1 MNHSVR
7 NVGHSFKTAAGFVGH
22 TCSTKCVS
30 QSDFKYLRNFNAR
43 VIMTG
48 SEEERN
54 AVKYAFQ
61 FSSRTEHEIYQYQSE
76 DVEFRLDVRNT
87 VYMGNSFDVAV
98 VVENKSENTRNIKV
112 NFTAVL
118 SHYTDVPAKK
128 LKTYKLQFLLNSK
141 AGKFSRIVE
150 VRKDVKDVK
159 IIYNCGTKFNPQFNR
174 SDAWK
179 YF

>member
-1 MNHSVR
+1 
-7 NVGHSFKTAAGFVGH
+7 
-22 TCSTKCVS
+22 
-30 QSDFKYLRNFNAR
+30 
-43 VIMTG
+43 MTG

-118 SHYTDVPAKK
+118 SHYTDVPVKK

-150 VRKDVKDVK
+150 VRKNVKDVK
-159 IIYNCGTKFNPQFNR
+159 IICYNCGTKFNPQFNR

-179 YF
+179 YFWATGNSWRVQVLDRVSYVTCKLHTAWMSNAESK